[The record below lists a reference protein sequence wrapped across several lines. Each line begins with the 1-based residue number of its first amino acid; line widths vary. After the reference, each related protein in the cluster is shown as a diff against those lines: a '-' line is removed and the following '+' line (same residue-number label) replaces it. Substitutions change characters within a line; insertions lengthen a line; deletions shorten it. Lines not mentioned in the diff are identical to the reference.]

1 MQFNSI
7 GFSMFKKLFDLFYHP
22 FFFLFFALFILHPSS
37 FILLSTVPPEL
48 CVTKDEA
55 IETSHEI
62 TINGKKIAYK
72 AVAGTLILKDEKCN
86 PKASVFYISYIKEGV
101 DNTANRPI
109 SFCFNGGPGSSSVWL
124 HLGMLGP
131 KRVDLSVSGD
141 TLPPYKMVD
150 NDFSM
155 LEMTDLVFID
165 PVSTGYSQAI
175 PFEDEKKYH
184 GVEED
189 IKFFAE
195 FIRLFVTRV
204 NRWESPKFI
213 VGASYGTTRA
223 AALANYMHDKDY
235 LYINGIILISSILNF
250 ESIDFSAGND
260 LPYLLYLPSY
270 TAAAWYHKKL
280 APELQENFD
289 KTIEL
294 SRQFVSNDYVKA
306 LFKGDLLSQ
315 VEKQEVI
322 KKFAYFTGIDPNF
335 IEKSNLRIE
344 MSRFD
349 KELLRSNKRTIGR
362 FDSRYLGI
370 DADAAGEHTEYDPSI
385 SAIFGAFAAAFNEY
399 VHTDLK
405 WSMNQRYTLLA
416 SLGNTWDYGITNQ
429 YLNVSENLRKVMT
442 KNPFLTVF
450 VANGY
455 YDLATPFFATEY
467 TFNHLG
473 LDPSLLNHVTMKYY
487 HAGHMMYTDPNSLK
501 KLKQDLAKYF
511 TDTLKAQKKEAKD
524 PK

>member
-1 MQFNSI
+1 
-7 GFSMFKKLFDLFYHP
+7 MFMRLFLV
-22 FFFLFFALFILHPSS
+22 FLFFAFSLFSEETKNTEPQLC
-37 FILLSTVPPEL
+37 LDKEETV
-48 CVTKDEA
+48 
-55 IETSHEI
+55 ETSHET
-62 TINGKKIAYK
+62 TINGQKIAYK
-72 AVAGTLILKDEKCN
+72 AIAGTLILKDEKCN
-86 PKASVFYISYIKEGV
+86 PKASVFYISYTKEGTK
-101 DNTANRPI
+101 DTSQRPI

-141 TLPPYKMVD
+141 TLPPYRMVD
-150 NDFSM
+150 NEFTM
-155 LEMTDLVFID
+155 LNETDLVFID
-165 PVSTGYSQAI
+165 PVSTGYSEAI
-175 PFEDEKKYH
+175 PVENAKQYH

-189 IKFFAE
+189 IKFFAD
-195 FIRLFVTRV
+195 FIRLYLTKN

-223 AALANYMHDKDY
+223 AGLASYMHDKDF
-235 LYINGIILISSILNF
+235 LYINGLILISSILNF

-270 TAAAWYHKKL
+270 TTTAWYHKKL
-280 APELQENFD
+280 APELQESFE
-289 KTIEL
+289 KTVEKA
-294 SRQFVSNDYVKA
+294 RDFVLNDYVKA
-306 LFKGDLLSQ
+306 LFKGDLLTPS
-315 VEKQEVI
+315 EKQEMI
-322 KKFAYFTGIDPNF
+322 KKLSYFTGINTSF
-335 IEKSNLRIE
+335 IEKSNLRID
-344 MSRFD
+344 MFRFE
-349 KELLRSNKRTIGR
+349 KELLRSSKRTIGR

-385 SAIFGAFAAAFNEY
+385 SAIFGAFAATFNEY

-405 WSMNQRYTLLA
+405 WPMNRRYTLLA
-416 SLGNTWDYGITNQ
+416 PLGNTWDYGITNQ

-473 LDPSLLNHVTMKYY
+473 LDPSLLDHVTMKYY
-487 HAGHMMYTDPNSLK
+487 QAGHMMYTDLDSLK
-501 KLKQDLAKYF
+501 KLKQDLTQYF
-511 TDTLKAQKKEAKD
+511 KDTLKAQKKEETD